1 MKLEL
6 EGPFVITCCATV
18 FIVIKDVDRSNKLF
32 YLDNW
37 R

>member
-6 EGPFVITCCATV
+6 EGPVVNMCCATG